1 MSLTVAHAEPCP
13 SPSQPVGVGFGER
26 ALLLF
31 GGLVLLCG
39 AVLWSDRG
47 ANVEKTDFSMTYVGA
62 RIVYEGQGARLYDL
76 QEQARLRASLYTRAE
91 GLIFEHPPF
100 EALFL
105 SPLAALPYKTAY
117 LLWGLINAAI
127 WLVLPWLLRPYAPVP
142 RDDLAYFTLW
152 FLFAP
157 LGLALYQGQPSLILL
172 LLYTMSFISLK
183 HGQEM
188 RGGILLGLG
197 LFKFQFVL
205 PFAIIFLLRRKWRFL
220 SGFAL
225 SAMALG
231 LFSLWAV
238 RWQGILSYVHLLL
251 NIAGHPDDSSYGKA
265 IGMAT
270 VQGFM
275 YTILGT
281 LLGARVIGWV
291 VAATSF
297 SMLAFAARRWRPAKN
312 PRSDVAFDLEFAAAL
327 VISLV
332 SGFHMFLHDLS
343 PLLLAMFLIAAHVP
357 GHARLVLRA
366 MLGIM
371 LALLWIPPLQLALV
385 AWHRVF
391 LMFPVLMI
399 LAFAALHLAIAEEP
413 GPAI

>member
-1 MSLTVAHAEPCP
+1 MSLTVAHAEPYP
-13 SPSQPVGVGFGER
+13 SPPQPVGVGFGER

-39 AVLWSDRG
+39 AVLWADHG

-76 QEQARLRASLYTRAE
+76 QKQASLRASLYTRAE
-91 GLIFEHPPF
+91 GLLFEHPPF

-127 WLVLPWLLRPYAPVP
+127 WLVLPGLLRPYAPVP
-142 RDDLAYFTLW
+142 RDDLAYFILW

-157 LGLALYQGQPSLILL
+157 LGLALYQGQSSLILL
-172 LLYTMSFISLK
+172 LLYTLSFISLK
-183 HGQEM
+183 RGQEM

-205 PFAIIFLLRRKWRFL
+205 PFAIIFLFRRKWRFL

-238 RWQGILSYVHLLL
+238 GWQGILSYVHLLL

-270 VQGFM
+270 VQGFT

-281 LLGARVIGWV
+281 VLGSRVIGWV
-291 VAATSF
+291 VAAISF

-332 SGFHMFLHDLS
+332 TGFHMFLHDLS
-343 PLLLAMFLIAAHVP
+343 PLLLGMFLIAAHVP
-357 GHARLVLRA
+357 GRARLALRA
-366 MLGIM
+366 VLGIM
-371 LALLWIPPLQLALV
+371 LAVLWIPPLQLALV
-385 AWHRVF
+385 AWHRVS

-399 LAFAALHLAIAEEP
+399 LAFAALRLATPEEP
-413 GPAI
+413 EPAI